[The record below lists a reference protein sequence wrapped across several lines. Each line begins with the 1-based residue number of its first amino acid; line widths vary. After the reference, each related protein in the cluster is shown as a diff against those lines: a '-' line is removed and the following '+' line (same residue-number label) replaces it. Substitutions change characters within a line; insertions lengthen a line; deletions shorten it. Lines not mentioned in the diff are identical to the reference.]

1 MAEFLYLNY
10 MRTLSDTST
19 HRYRSLSL
27 YCTLGDIN
35 LLAAFALIISGLFC
49 RGDHAELL
57 CPAPLAAVLVATTGC
72 ESFCAAF
79 ATRSITFPPDASANT
94 AMSFDS
100 WSMPLL

>member
-57 CPAPLAAVLVATTGC
+57 
-72 ESFCAAF
+72 
-79 ATRSITFPPDASANT
+79 
-94 AMSFDS
+94 
-100 WSMPLL
+100 